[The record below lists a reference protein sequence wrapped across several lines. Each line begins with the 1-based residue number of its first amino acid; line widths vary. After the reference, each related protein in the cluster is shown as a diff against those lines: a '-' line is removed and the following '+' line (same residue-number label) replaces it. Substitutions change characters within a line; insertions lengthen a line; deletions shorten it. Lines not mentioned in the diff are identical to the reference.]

1 MTGHGLPKQYR
12 LKSREDFQRVFA
24 TRRSVADGL
33 LRVHGCPSAA
43 CHARLGL
50 SVSRRLGG
58 AVERNRYKR
67 LLREAFRMA
76 REELPN
82 LDLVV
87 IPQGRGKPQLAEF
100 QASLVSLAHRLA
112 KRLGGAVP

>member
-1 MTGHGLPKQYR
+1 MIGHSLPAQYR
-12 LKSREDFQRVFA
+12 LKSRDDFQRVFA
-24 TRRSVADGL
+24 ARQSVADGV
-33 LRVHGCPSAA
+33 LRVHGCASDN
-43 CHARLGL
+43 CHPRLGL

-67 LLREAFRMA
+67 LLREAFRLA
-76 REELPN
+76 REDLPS

-87 IPQGRGKPQLAEF
+87 IPQGRGVPQLAQF

-112 KRLGGAVP
+112 KRLKKATP